1 MTWKVFSY
9 LLIKNSTRDNLIN
22 LMYEDVCQQL
32 FVTAAAQLS
41 GFSSTRRSSK
51 GWQQK
56 RKLLKS
62 WKLLSRGTLLLKRL
76 LKHRYSKTFSS
87 SRQLNI
93 GTNWGANPNY
103 RNISCV
109 SMSSVIWDHIVNK
122 YFKWNRFYGFCC
134 FLFFLNL
141 IKFLSPTPHAMQTA
155 ANLNVTVDIEVITI
169 DIILF
174 TLDYVHYT
182 MSRHLK
188 PLSMWKWLCVCV
200 CVFPWQR

>member
-1 MTWKVFSY
+1 MTRKVFSSH
-9 LLIKNSTRDNLIN
+9 KNSTRGNLIN

-87 SRQLNI
+87 SRHLNI
-93 GTNWGANPNY
+93 GANWGANPNY

-109 SMSSVIWDHIVNK
+109 SMRSVIWDHIVNK
-122 YFKWNRFYGFCC
+122 NISNETAFKGVF
-134 FLFFLNL
+134 FLFFVFFLNL
-141 IKFLSPTPHAMQTA
+141 IKFPSPSPHAIQTA

-169 DIILF
+169 DILF
-174 TLDYVHYT
+174 TLDYIHYT
-182 MSRHLK
+182 MSLHLK
-188 PLSMWKWLCVCV
+188 P
-200 CVFPWQR
+200 

>member
-1 MTWKVFSY
+1 MTRKVFSSH
-9 LLIKNSTRDNLIN
+9 KNSTRGNLIN

-87 SRQLNI
+87 SRHLNI

-109 SMSSVIWDHIVNK
+109 SMRSVIWDHIVNK
-122 YFKWNRFYGFCC
+122 NISNETAFKGVFFC
-134 FLFFLNL
+134 FFVFSLNL
-141 IKFLSPTPHAMQTA
+141 IKFPSPSPHAIQTA

-174 TLDYVHYT
+174 TLDYIHYT
-182 MSRHLK
+182 MSLHLK
-188 PLSMWKWLCVCV
+188 P
-200 CVFPWQR
+200 

>member
-1 MTWKVFSY
+1 MTRKVFSSH
-9 LLIKNSTRDNLIN
+9 KNSTRGNLIN

-87 SRQLNI
+87 SRHLTQVQTGEQTQTTETFPVFL
-93 GTNWGANPNY
+93 
-103 RNISCV
+103 CV
-109 SMSSVIWDHIVNK
+109 L
-122 YFKWNRFYGFCC
+122 
-134 FLFFLNL
+134 LF
-141 IKFLSPTPHAMQTA
+141 
-155 ANLNVTVDIEVITI
+155 E
-169 DIILF
+169 IIQSTKIF
-174 TLDYVHYT
+174 Q
-182 MSRHLK
+182 MK
-188 PLSMWKWLCVCV
+188 PLLR
-200 CVFPWQR
+200 VFFVFFP